1 MAEAVVEISAQ
12 AVQRLRE
19 KTGLGLMQCKR
30 ALAETGGDI
39 EAAIEHLRKQGA
51 AVAAKRS
58 DRETK
63 EGKIVFGRDG
73 ASISVVE
80 INCETDFVASS
91 DDFVAFAAKT
101 AKAIAAGA
109 PVDLNAI
116 ASLPVDGTTLAEVNT
131 AVIAKIG
138 EKISIRRFAVE
149 KLAANE
155 IAETYSHMGGKIGVL
170 IKLAFDGT
178 PADTASLTTL
188 AKDLAMQVAASAP
201 LSIDPGGIPAA
212 VVEKER
218 EIARELTIKEG
229 KTGDMLE
236 RIVEGKL
243 NKFFKENCLLQ
254 QVFVKDN
261 KTPID
266 KHLAATA
273 KVIGVDNL
281 RVVAFHRL
289 QLGQ

>member
-1 MAEAVVEISAQ
+1 MSNVTVEISAQ
-12 AVQRLRE
+12 AVAQLRE
-19 KTGLGLMQCKR
+19 KTGLGLMQCKK
-30 ALAETGGDI
+30 ALTETGGDI
-39 EAAIEHLRKQGA
+39 EAAIEFLRKQGA

-63 EGKIVFGRDG
+63 EGKIVFGRE
-73 ASISVVE
+73 ASTVSAVE

-109 PVDLNAI
+109 PADLEAVS
-116 ASLPVDGTTLAEVNT
+116 ALPVDGTTLAEVNT

-149 KLAANE
+149 KLATNE

-170 IKLAFDGT
+170 IKLAFEGT
-178 PADTASLTTL
+178 PSDTATLTTL

-201 LSIDPGGIPAA
+201 LSIDPSGIPAA
-212 VVEKER
+212 TVDKER
-218 EIARELTIKEG
+218 EIARELTVKEG

-243 NKFFKENCLLQ
+243 NKFFKESCLLQ
-254 QVFVKDN
+254 QIFVKDN
-261 KTPID
+261 KTPIE
-266 KHLAATA
+266 KHLAASA
-273 KVIGVDNL
+273 KVIGVENL

>member
-80 INCETDFVASS
+80 INCETDIVASS

-178 PADTASLTTL
+178 PSAATTLGAL

-201 LSIDPGGIPAA
+201 LSIDPSGIPAA
-212 VVEKER
+212 TVDKER
-218 EIARELTIKEG
+218 EIARELTMKEG

-254 QVFVKDN
+254 QIFVKDN

-273 KVIGVDNL
+273 KVAGVDNL
-281 RVVAFHRL
+281 RVASFHRL